1 MKKPLRTFLAS
12 TLLVV
17 LAQQASAE
25 APPFFNNFGMQ
36 APPPPPPIWNNTQAP
51 IMWADCVPVPESVAN
66 KMVPTPMPAA
76 LPLPPLGPFFNSP
89 PPAPIAFPM
98 PPVAAASPVVA
109 PVKCDDSAKNELLA
123 LKQHYDKAAAASK
136 GKISSMEQSLA
147 DTQNQLADSRAIIET
162 LTKEQSESA
171 DQVASFEQKTKQ
183 LEEKTASA
191 LSSSKEEITK
201 LKAKLADFDS
211 ANKSLESKL
220 ATLEANSGAQARKL
234 MVLGQ
239 SASELTALQ
248 SAYKARNDEV
258 TVLKEKIKEFD
269 NANKSLQSKL
279 GALESNAGAQARKL
293 TALGQSETELTA
305 LQSAYK
311 ARNDENAELK
321 KKLAELSNVNKTLQ
335 SKVGSLEAS
344 AGSQARKLNAL
355 GQSATELGA
364 LQSAYK
370 ARNDENVELKKK
382 LAELS
387 NLNKTLQSKVGSLEA
402 SAGSQARKLTALGQ
416 SATELGALQSAYKAR
431 NDENV
436 ELKKKLAELSNVNKT
451 LESKVGSL
459 EASAGSQARK
469 LNALGQSATELT
481 ALQAAYRMLNDGT
494 AELKAKLAEA
504 ENKLATNAGAVE
516 SCNAEIIDLKSKLAN
531 IDAEKNK
538 SLAAL
543 EASKSELN
551 GLKESCKK
559 LGAANDDLSKK
570 LADAT
575 ADGDK
580 DGVLDHSDKCLNS
593 PAGSEVNAQG
603 CPNIDDADKDGVAD
617 AADMCPST
625 SAGSKV
631 NEFGCGSTENITL
644 EGVNFITGSANLTTE
659 SLPVINAAAAT
670 IKKNPSLKLEIS
682 GHTDNQG
689 GSALNESLSQRRANS
704 VMIEL
709 IKQGVEASR
718 LVAKGYGDQK
728 PIADNNTAE
737 GRKSNRRVELK
748 IRP

>member
-36 APPPPPPIWNNTQAP
+36 APPPPPIWNNTQAP
-51 IMWADCVPVPESVAN
+51 IMWADCVPVLESVAN

-258 TVLKEKIKEFD
+258 TVLKEKIKELD

-344 AGSQARKLNAL
+344 AGSQARKLN
-355 GQSATELGA
+355 
-364 LQSAYK
+364 
-370 ARNDENVELKKK
+370 
-382 LAELS
+382 
-387 NLNKTLQSKVGSLEA
+387 
-402 SAGSQARKLTALGQ
+402 ALGQ